1 MNLNTN
7 KKIKLLLIL
16 LKLWIYIYIILRI
29 DNIQICLC
37 AIAKYENR
45 YIIEFI
51 EHYKKY
57 GVDKI
62 FLYDNND
69 INGENFDFLSEIYK
83 NKYIEIIN
91 YRGIKAPQIK
101 AYNDCYTKNSYK
113 YNWLMFFDVDEYIYL
128 KYYSIIKDF
137 LSDAKFKKC
146 KIIYLNWLT
155 HTDNDLI
162 FYDNRT
168 LFKRFPKTIKNP
180 NFCIGKSIIRGNLK
194 NIRITSCHLLDIK
207 LKRCDSFG
215 TYFRPNLTACK
226 TPDYK
231 FNYIDHYKY
240 KSSEEFIEK
249 IKIKGDALIKDNER
263 LRMQKINDYFSINK
277 VTLEKIKYISKK
289 LNLNATYI
297 KSHFYHTE

>member
-1 MNLNTN
+1 
-7 KKIKLLLIL
+7 
-16 LKLWIYIYIILRI
+16 
-29 DNIQICLC
+29 
-37 AIAKYENR
+37 
-45 YIIEFI
+45 
-51 EHYKKY
+51 
-57 GVDKI
+57 
-62 FLYDNND
+62 
-69 INGENFDFLSEIYK
+69 
-83 NKYIEIIN
+83 
-91 YRGIKAPQIK
+91 
-101 AYNDCYTKNSYK
+101 
-113 YNWLMFFDVDEYIYL
+113 MFFDVDEYIYL
-128 KYYSIIKDF
+128 KHYSIIKDF
-137 LSDAKFKKC
+137 LSESKFSKC

-180 NFCIGKSIIRGNLK
+180 KFCVGKSIIRGNLE
-194 NIRITSCHLLDIK
+194 NINFKSCHLLDIN

-215 TYFRPNLTACK
+215 KYFTPNKTACK

-249 IKIKGDALIKDNER
+249 IKFKGDALAKDNEKI
-263 LRMQKINDYFSINK
+263 RMQKINNYFSENK

-297 KSHFYHTE
+297 KSRFYHIE